1 MKHSFMTAMLLMV
14 LAALFAATVFLAA
27 PMEKSGDIY
36 LQDTLKKASI
46 SFAGARAINALVS
59 VLQKIEA
66 GGSLKLLGTG
76 GSATIAPFEWLDPI
90 NDLAE
95 WFSLIMLA
103 SCASVGIQLFINQA
117 MPWLG
122 VMVLLPLAGALLILA
137 LFIRIAGY
145 SAGRL
150 LFRSGCKTLVITIL
164 LTGMIPAMAAVNH
177 AAYKLFLNDTYET
190 AVATLQTQSDG
201 IAAAEKKSGIMEAV
215 TVLAEQAEALKQ
227 KAASLVDHML
237 DLIVVF
243 LVQTILLPLVIV
255 WLFVKLI
262 TRLLLG
268 RGPWPFEAAFD
279 VPGPSAVES
288 GVNP

>member
-1 MKHSFMTAMLLMV
+1 MKHSLMTTVLLMV
-14 LAALFAATVFLAA
+14 LAALFATTIFLAE

-36 LQDTLKKASI
+36 LQNTLKKASI

-103 SCASVGIQLFINQA
+103 SCVSVGIQMFINQA

-137 LFIRIAGY
+137 LVIRISGY

-190 AVATLQTQSDG
+190 AAATLQAQSDG
-201 IAAAEKKSGIMEAV
+201 IAAAEKKSGVMEAV
-215 TVLAEQAEALKQ
+215 AGLAEQAESLKE
-227 KAASLVDHML
+227 KAARLVDHIL

-268 RGPWPFEAAFD
+268 RGEWPFETAFD
-279 VPGPSAVES
+279 PNVS
-288 GVNP
+288 